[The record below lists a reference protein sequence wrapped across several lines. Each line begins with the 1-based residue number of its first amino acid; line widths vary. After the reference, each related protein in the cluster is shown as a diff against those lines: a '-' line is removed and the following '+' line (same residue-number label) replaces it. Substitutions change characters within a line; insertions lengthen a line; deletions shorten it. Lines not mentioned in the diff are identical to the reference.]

1 MASAWVIGETNIILA
16 LICKTWC
23 KTQKQTTMPKE
34 TFPKETDHECDNCK
48 FFWHFLLQLETC
60 FQTSLIKVANVI
72 CKNLEM
78 RSSELC
84 KNCQKCP
91 SLHFVSHAFKF
102 QLIPWHSFKMQNAW
116 AFRTWPLHLLFC
128 YTYPCA
134 LMQALTFKKK
144 CFAQIHI
151 SKL

>member
-1 MASAWVIGETNIILA
+1 MVSAWVIGETNIILA
-16 LICKTWC
+16 LIRKTWC

-34 TFPKETDHECDNCK
+34 TFPKETDHEFDNCN
-48 FFWHFLLQLETC
+48 FFWHFLPQLETC
-60 FQTSLIKVANVI
+60 FQTSLIEVANLI
-72 CKNLEM
+72 CKKLEM
-78 RSSELC
+78 RSSDLC

-91 SLHFVSHAFKF
+91 SLPFASHAFKF
-102 QLIPWHSFKMQNAW
+102 QLTPWHSFKMQSAW
-116 AFRTWPLHLLFC
+116 AFRTRPLHLLLC